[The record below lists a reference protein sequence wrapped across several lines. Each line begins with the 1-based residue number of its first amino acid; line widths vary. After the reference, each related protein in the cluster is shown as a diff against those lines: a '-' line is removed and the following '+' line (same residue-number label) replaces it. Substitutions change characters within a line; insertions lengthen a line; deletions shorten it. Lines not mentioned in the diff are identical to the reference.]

1 MKPGA
6 PFLQSTRLLDQL
18 SEWILGTH
26 YTLKSLNFNFIRFL
40 FIQFVTGLPGCAQ
53 ASSRPVAHP
62 QHLRNIGF
70 ELLDTQPADALL
82 LHQASTQ
89 ARD

>member
-18 SEWILGTH
+18 SERILGTH

-53 ASSRPVAHP
+53 VIKLRRCTPAAPAQHRLRAS
-62 QHLRNIGF
+62 
-70 ELLDTQPADALL
+70 
-82 LHQASTQ
+82 
-89 ARD
+89 